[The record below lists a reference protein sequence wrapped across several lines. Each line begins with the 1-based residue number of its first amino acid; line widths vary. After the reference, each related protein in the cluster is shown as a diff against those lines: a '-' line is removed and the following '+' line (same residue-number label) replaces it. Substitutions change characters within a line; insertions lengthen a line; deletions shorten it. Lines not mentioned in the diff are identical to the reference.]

1 MKKIWFL
8 FPVVLAAFACN
19 ADDNIVNVLGIECE
33 IIAKGDISL
42 TTLARC
48 PIVPELEIVQNSMPD
63 SMFVEGDFG
72 NKYITNY
79 VADKSFIWVNVV
91 IDDCGENTVGY
102 RVLVKEPVIDG
113 NTLHSVTICK

>member
-19 ADDNIVNVLGIECE
+19 ADDNIINVMGIECE
-33 IIAKGDISL
+33 FIAKGDISL

-79 VADKSFIWVNVV
+79 AADKSFIWVNVV